1 MTSLTYDIILTSPTT
16 SSSSN
21 GKITKNKGKG
31 KKKNYYTR
39 EQRKAERDIDRAFDE
54 IEREWDRR
62 MEEFSQQ
69 QNEPYEYDDEA
80 LNNINEEPSGF

>member
-1 MTSLTYDIILTSPTT
+1 MSPTT
-16 SSSSN
+16 SSSSS

-31 KKKNYYTR
+31 RKKNYYTR
-39 EQRKAERDIDRAFDE
+39 KQRKAEREIDKAFDK

-62 MEEFSQQ
+62 MEKFSQE
-69 QNEPYEYDDEA
+69 QNEPYDYDDEA

>member
-1 MTSLTYDIILTSPTT
+1 MEES
-16 SSSSN
+16 
-21 GKITKNKGKG
+21 TKNKGKG

-39 EQRKAERDIDRAFDE
+39 EQRKAEKEIDKAFDD

-69 QNEPYEYDDEA
+69 QNEPYNYDDEA
-80 LNNINEEPSGF
+80 LDNINEEPSGF